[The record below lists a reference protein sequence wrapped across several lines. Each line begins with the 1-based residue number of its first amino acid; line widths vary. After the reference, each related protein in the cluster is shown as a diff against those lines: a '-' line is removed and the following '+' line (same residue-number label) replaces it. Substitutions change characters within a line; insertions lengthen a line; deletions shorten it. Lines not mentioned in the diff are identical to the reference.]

1 MSSVSNN
8 WGMDTMSENWGM
20 DGVGNNWGMDSMGNN
35 WGMDGMSNWGS
46 SSIVWL
52 SLVGDISNETIIV
65 VGMILNMLD
74 SAVRK
79 VDRVFSINNTGS
91 IIVLSLVE
99 SSTRVVISDSIGV
112 RVWGRLSKV
121 ISNISSMGNWG
132 VVSWGSV
139 DNWGMIGWGSMDSMV
154 HWGMDSMVNW
164 GMDSVG
170 NNWGSVVEEWGSMNS
185 MGNWGMDSVVNWGM
199 DSVDSMGDNGISS
212 VKSVGGIS
220 NNSGVGA
227 ESLALGGG
235 SVFSLVWL
243 ADRLMADLSV
253 SISIDWSVGTIVH
266 WGNGSRDWGGQ
277 NWGMDSGMV
286 SNSVVHQ
293 TEVGAGGGHNS
304 AQTQESLH
312 VCVYV
317 LSR

>member
-1 MSSVSNN
+1 VSSVSNN
-8 WGMDTMSENWGM
+8 WSMNTVSENWGM
-20 DGVGNNWGMDSMGNN
+20 DSMGNNWGMDSVGNN

-46 SSIVWL
+46 SSVVWL
-52 SLVGDISNETIIV
+52 SLISDISNETIIV
-65 VGMILNMLD
+65 VGVILDMLD
-74 SAVRK
+74 SAVRE

-99 SSTRVVISDSIGV
+99 SSTRVVISNSIGV

-121 ISNISSMGNWG
+121 ISDISSLDWG
-132 VVSWGSV
+132 MVSWGSV
-139 DNWGMIGWGSMDSMV
+139 NNWGMISWGSVDGMV
-154 HWGMDSMVNW
+154 DW

-170 NNWGSVVEEWGSMNS
+170 NNWGSMVEEWGSMDGMS
-185 MGNWGMDSVVNWGM
+185 NWGMDG
-199 DSVDSMGDNGISS
+199 VDSMGDNGISS
-212 VKSVGGIS
+212 VKSVRGIS
-220 NNSGVGA
+220 NNSSVGT
-227 ESLALGGG
+227 ESLALGGR

-253 SISIDWSVGTIVH
+253 SISIDWSVGTVVH
-266 WGNGSRDWGGQ
+266 WGNGSRDWGGED
-277 NWGMDSGMV
+277 WGMDSGMV
-286 SNSVVHQ
+286 SNSMVHQ
-293 TEVGAGGGHNS
+293 TKVGTGGGHDS